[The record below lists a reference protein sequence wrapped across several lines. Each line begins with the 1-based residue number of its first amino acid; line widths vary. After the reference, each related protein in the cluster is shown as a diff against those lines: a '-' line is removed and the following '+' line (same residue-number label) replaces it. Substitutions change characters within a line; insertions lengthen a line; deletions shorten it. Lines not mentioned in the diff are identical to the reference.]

1 MPAFQLSN
9 PPEAHLI
16 IPPCS
21 SVPSVA
27 KPLVKLAKTATIFS
41 MAIVVVGGH
50 SRSVGKTSVVA
61 GLISALP
68 EFHWTALKI
77 TQFGHGI
84 CSADG
89 KPCDCDTG
97 DDHFRALSDERN
109 LEGESDTSRFLVA
122 GAARSIWVR
131 TRQGRL
137 NEAIQDIERKI
148 AGAENV
154 IMESNSIMRF
164 LKPDL
169 YLTVLEPGNK
179 DFKVSANEFL
189 EKADAV
195 ILHQTEAAPAWEMV
209 SLERI
214 AGKRVFTIQPPPYVT
229 PEISEFVRER
239 IVNAPATRPQF
250 IPAGITA

>member
-1 MPAFQLSN
+1 
-9 PPEAHLI
+9 
-16 IPPCS
+16 
-21 SVPSVA
+21 
-27 KPLVKLAKTATIFS
+27 

-61 GLISALP
+61 GLIAALP

-97 DDHFRALSDERN
+97 DDHFRALSDERS
-109 LEGESDTSRFLVA
+109 LSGETDTSRFLVA

-131 TRQGRL
+131 TRQGKL

-195 ILHQTEAAPAWEMV
+195 ILQKTDAAPAWEMV
-209 SLERI
+209 SLERV
-214 AGKRVFTIQPPPYVT
+214 AGKPIFTIQPPPYVT
-229 PEISEFVRER
+229 PEITEFVRH
-239 IVNAPATRPQF
+239 NLAKAPANKRQF
-250 IPAGITA
+250 VPAGMRL

>member
-1 MPAFQLSN
+1 MA
-9 PPEAHLI
+9 
-16 IPPCS
+16 
-21 SVPSVA
+21 
-27 KPLVKLAKTATIFS
+27 LVVI
-41 MAIVVVGGH
+41 GGH

-61 GLISALP
+61 GIIAALP
-68 EFHWTALKI
+68 EFNWTALKI

-97 DDHFRALSDERN
+97 DDHFRALSDEKDMT
-109 LEGESDTSRFLVA
+109 GETDTSRFLVA

-137 NEAIQDIERKI
+137 SEAMPDIERKI

-169 YLTVLEPGNK
+169 YLSVLDADK
-179 DFKVSANEFL
+179 ADFKVSANEFL
-189 EKADAV
+189 DRADAV
-195 ILHQTEAAPAWEMV
+195 IFHNSGSGPQWQGV
-209 SLERI
+209 DVERI
-214 AGKRVFTIQPPPYVT
+214 SGKPSFSIQPPPYVT
-229 PEISEFVRER
+229 PEIVDFVRQKLAR
-239 IVNAPATRPQF
+239 SATPTRV
-250 IPAGITA
+250 